1 MTSMILL
8 QKIYWIQNFMKE
20 KSIFLKFL
28 LYYNFYCTTNNIF
41 TLYIYNKIL
50 KIFLKIFS
58 FQIILLLQIIHV
70 R

>member
-28 LYYNFYCTTNNIF
+28 LYYNFYSTTSNIF